1 MADRV
6 LTQRELNRT
15 LLARQLLL
23 ERVSLSPVEVVE
35 RLVGLQ
41 AQVSNAPYIGLW
53 ARLQGFQHDDLS
65 HAIAQRQVVKATLMR
80 ATLHLFSAA
89 DYLRF
94 RLTLQ
99 PALSRSLSSVA
110 SSRGMGLDI
119 EQVVAAARAFM
130 AEQPRPFSELR
141 AMLIARYPTADER
154 IQGYA
159 VRMHLPT
166 LHAYPAGVWDNNKE
180 AAQVVAEDWL
190 GQPLAPTTDQL
201 LAELIRRYLAAFG
214 PATIADVQKWSG
226 LQGLRGPVERMR
238 PVLRTFR
245 TEQGKELFDLADGL
259 LAAADTPVPVI
270 FTADYDN
277 IVLAHEDRS
286 RIMAREYH
294 ARVFNPS
301 TRVWATFLV
310 DGFVAGIWKIE
321 RKKKL
326 ATLTLTP
333 FAPLSPAVQAAL
345 SEEGERLVR
354 FAAPDS
360 AQFAVQIAV
369 VG

>member
-1 MADRV
+1 VADQV
-6 LTQRELNRT
+6 LTLRELNRT

-23 ERVSLSPVEVVE
+23 ARVSLSPVAAIE
-35 RLVGLQ
+35 RLIGLQ
-41 AQVSNAPYIGLW
+41 GQVANAPYIGLW
-53 ARLQGFQHDDLS
+53 TRLRGFQHDDLS
-65 HAIAQRQVVKATLMR
+65 RAIEQRKVVKATVMR
-80 ATLHLFSAA
+80 ATLHLFSAT

-94 RLTLQ
+94 RRVLQ
-99 PALSRSLSSVA
+99 PPLSRSLTSVSTNRMA
-110 SSRGMGLDI
+110 GIDI
-119 EQVVAAARAFM
+119 EQVAAEARVHM
-130 AEQPRPFSELR
+130 EEQPRTFAELR
-141 AMLIARYPTADER
+141 DLLVASHPGADER
-154 IQGYA
+154 MLGYS

-166 LHAYPAGVWDNNKE
+166 LHAYPGGVWDNNKE

-190 GQPLAPTTDQL
+190 GQPLDAGEDALP
-201 LAELIRRYLAAFG
+201 ELIRRYLVAFG
-214 PATIADVQKWSG
+214 PATVADFQKWSG
-226 LQGLRGPVERMR
+226 LQGMRSTFEQLR

-245 TEQGKELFDLADGL
+245 TEQGKELFDLPDGL
-259 LAAADTPVPVI
+259 LAAADRPVPVI

-286 RIMAREYH
+286 RIVAREYH
-294 ARVFNPS
+294 ARVFNPA

-310 DGFVAGIWKIE
+310 DGFVAGIWKVE

-360 AQFAVQIAV
+360 AQFVVQIAV
-369 VG
+369 IS